1 MGTKSRRDRATVSEK
16 FLAPTFPGSSR
27 IATLVSKQHP
37 KRGDVSSPT
46 PGAEGTALL
55 LVGQKPATPPSAG
68 PHPATMRRLKSIT
81 AHRTPGSARPRPCG
95 FPEAPTRGERALA
108 PTSTPSP
115 TLPT

>member
-55 LVGQKPATPPSAG
+55 LVGQKPATPPSPG
-68 PHPATMRRLKSIT
+68 PHPAPIRGRESVP
-81 AHRTPGSARPRPCG
+81 APPTPGTARARPCG
-95 FPEAPTRGERALA
+95 VRDAHR
-108 PTSTPSP
+108 
-115 TLPT
+115 